1 MGGYLQK
8 TVRVI
13 KHTYGMQGDT
23 MNHFHLYF
31 VPMGRVQ
38 QKCFLFHFLTLCSMD
53 TRASV
58 ELLNF
63 KS

>member
-38 QKCFLFHFLTLCSMD
+38 QKFGMTHVFF
-53 TRASV
+53 
-58 ELLNF
+58 F
-63 KS
+63 IF